1 MGHELGIFNSYARR
15 LTCLRVKVVLLVKSL
30 KETPSCRLRFRA
42 EERSMD
48 SFSKSL
54 DGSGGEAEIAAA
66 PTLKQFLN
74 TRTQKLASR
83 VSERTPQAAKAY
95 I

>member
-1 MGHELGIFNSYARR
+1 MS
-15 LTCLRVKVVLLVKSL
+15 
-30 KETPSCRLRFRA
+30 RFRVE

-54 DGSGGEAEIAAA
+54 DGGGEAEIAAA

-83 VSERTPQAAKAY
+83 VSERTPQAY

>member
-1 MGHELGIFNSYARR
+1 
-15 LTCLRVKVVLLVKSL
+15 
-30 KETPSCRLRFRA
+30 
-42 EERSMD
+42 MD

-54 DGSGGEAEIAAA
+54 DGGGGEAEIAAA

-83 VSERTPQAAKAY
+83 VSERTPQAY

>member
-1 MGHELGIFNSYARR
+1 
-15 LTCLRVKVVLLVKSL
+15 
-30 KETPSCRLRFRA
+30 
-42 EERSMD
+42 MD

-54 DGSGGEAEIAAA
+54 DGGGEAEIAAAA

-83 VSERTPQAAKAY
+83 VSERTPQAY